1 MFFIVNTTKQSLSIA
16 DLKLILGPRQGIDL
30 DVKYTREQSEKSSG
44 IKTLISKGLISVKN
58 KTEAV
63 VESRFIQEV
72 HTHNHNEV
80 DAEKIKTEIMS
91 GIKEALA
98 DMVPSQS
105 PQQPSFNMEDLAKM
119 ISSMSSQGQ
128 QTVNSKN
135 IPHDEEV
142 KVNEGVLADI
152 HSRTVSKMVEGVE
165 SGGLNCE
172 ASTTDNDIDENIGE
186 LEDLLG

>member
-30 DVKYTREQSEKSSG
+30 DTKFSREESEKSRG

-72 HTHNHNEV
+72 HTHNHNEPI
-80 DAEKIKTEIMS
+80 DAEKIKTEIVD
-91 GIKEALA
+91 GLKEALA
-98 DMVPSQS
+98 GMM
-105 PQQPSFNMEDLAKM
+105 PQQSSQPNINMEDLAKL
-119 ISSMSSQGQ
+119 ISSMSPQGQ
-128 QTVNSKN
+128 QVPQVQKA
-135 IPHDEEV
+135 PHDDDV
-142 KVNEGVLADI
+142 QVNEGVLADI

-165 SGGLNCE
+165 SGDINCE
-172 ASTTDNDIDENIGE
+172 ASTTDNDIDENIDE